1 MGGAAK
7 VLSLLSAPLPLLP
20 GRASAFFRLSTAAAL
35 SSYRCFSLLSDPP
48 RRSSSTVSSF
58 RRLQNQT
65 LSNETPFHDSLNSQ
79 PEAVA
84 PAWPEWA
91 RLVQWLTD
99 EGYVNRALAAS
110 DGFCGDDFFRRGDLP
125 EEFLKAGQAFILF
138 ARENPDLLRSMSKKE
153 IGIVVDSGSPFLFKD
168 GESSTR
174 RLTNFLNSDNNVLQ
188 QEKAETIDL
197 VRFLLSYASKFENN
211 STNVVSNASVNNLL
225 VELVTLSGTTDV
237 PNFMDPNQRQ
247 PLLQQQDQLSRPRS
261 QIISRKPGDWFC
273 SKCNFMNFARNT
285 KCLECSKPKPKRILT
300 GEEWE
305 CPQCDFFNNGRNTSC
320 LRCDC
325 KRPGEVPLP
334 STNPSKTSTL
344 EDILNKSTIEVSS
357 NAPHNINKSGSK
369 YAPIKDSAVSQTV
382 DRIVGREPSKTS
394 WENLVNQRQ
403 ELGHVPFNPLPPDMF
418 AKTKTREME
427 VKSNPLEDE
436 GLPQKMPV
444 RKGENRFVVSR
455 KKDRSLTSPQYKR
468 RMSMEQANNSNS
480 NFVPFVPLPPDYFA
494 KKRENK
500 VPEMG
505 CVSEKTEEINTKGID
520 INSSREANDS
530 TKQRNRSEYGTIQVT
545 NSNPDFGH
553 FVPFPPEYLTKNREN
568 KLSEMGHMNE
578 KTEKINTRG
587 INVNYSHE
595 APLSA
600 EQKNNSEYSNSGRTN
615 LFPISHENPNS
626 QSSSGDLNSSYSA
639 QTSNLSGYNGGWNK
653 SLEGSSVKELN
664 PVDMSEEAKAERW
677 FKRAAQIKDI
687 SELENIPDEDFPEIM
702 PMRKGVNRFVV
713 SKRKTPLER
722 RLASPQYRKNLS
734 TLKSDPEKDKG
745 VNLDRS

>member
-1 MGGAAK
+1 MKGS
-7 VLSLLSAPLPLLP
+7 VLK
-20 GRASAFFRLSTAAAL
+20 
-35 SSYRCFSLLSDPP
+35 
-48 RRSSSTVSSF
+48 
-58 RRLQNQT
+58 
-65 LSNETPFHDSLNSQ
+65 
-79 PEAVA
+79 
-84 PAWPEWA
+84 
-91 RLVQWLTD
+91 LVHC
-99 EGYVNRALAAS
+99 R
-110 DGFCGDDFFRRGDLP
+110 
-125 EEFLKAGQAFILF
+125 
-138 ARENPDLLRSMSKKE
+138 
-153 IGIVVDSGSPFLFKD
+153 
-168 GESSTR
+168 
-174 RLTNFLNSDNNVLQ
+174 
-188 QEKAETIDL
+188 
-197 VRFLLSYASKFENN
+197 
-211 STNVVSNASVNNLL
+211 
-225 VELVTLSGTTDV
+225 
-237 PNFMDPNQRQ
+237 
-247 PLLQQQDQLSRPRS
+247 
-261 QIISRKPGDWFC
+261 
-273 SKCNFMNFARNT
+273 
-285 KCLECSKPKPKRILT
+285 
-300 GEEWE
+300 
-305 CPQCDFFNNGRNTSC
+305 CDFFNNGRNTSC

-334 STNPSKTSTL
+334 STSPSKTSTL

-357 NAPHNINKSGSK
+357 NAPHNINKSGSR
-369 YAPIKDSAVSQTV
+369 YTPIKDPAVSQTV
-382 DRIVGREPSKTS
+382 DRIVGREPNKTS
-394 WENLVNQRQ
+394 WENLANQRQ
-403 ELGHVPFNPLPPDMF
+403 ELGHVPFNPLPADMF

-480 NFVPFVPLPPDYFA
+480 DFVPFVPLPPDYFA

-500 VPEMG
+500 VSEMG
-505 CVSEKTEEINTKGID
+505 CVSEKTEEANTKGID

-530 TKQRNRSEYGTIQVT
+530 TKQRNRSEYGNIQVT

-568 KLSEMGHMNE
+568 KLSEMGHLNE

-600 EQKNNSEYSNSGRTN
+600 EQKNKSEYSNNGHTN

-639 QTSNLSGYNGGWNK
+639 QTNNLSGYNGGWNK
-653 SLEGSSVKELN
+653 SLEGSSIKELN

-722 RLASPQYRKNLS
+722 RLASPQYRRNLS
-734 TLKSDPEKDKG
+734 SIKSESEKDKG
-745 VNLDRS
+745 LNLDRS